1 MGTSTSHGGPKDRPP
16 LLPDWALPAPL
27 PPVPQPEPIPIPP
40 ADGPAPQAPSDT
52 EQPIHPA
59 APALHPTPTP
69 TYGPLTGK
77 PRWTKA
83 AGSLGRVA
91 ASGGSRG
98 MGRAAQRYVRARG
111 GSKGA
116 SASSPAGRRATARF
130 AGFLSDV
137 ARNGFAD
144 AFTNLGLGSVVGRDL
159 DSVIAAV
166 TDVVCPAGA
175 DREEVAAR
183 EASTEA
189 LEEVFADIIRTG
201 ADISQ
206 LDAMTAAGV
215 GKAIEAM
222 VTSYI
227 YNRWLGDLGVK
238 IEEKAISPQQAV
250 RVERRMKD
258 FIRDAVKLDLQQK
271 DPLKVDWRGA
281 EGKDL
286 MGRIYSDAYAVIGGE
301 Q

>member
-1 MGTSTSHGGPKDRPP
+1 MGTSSSHGGQKDRPP
-16 LLPDWALPAPL
+16 LLPHWALPAPI
-27 PPVPQPEPIPIPP
+27 PPVPQPEPTPAPP
-40 ADGPAPQAPSDT
+40 ADGPVPQDPLGT
-52 EQPIHPA
+52 GQPIHPA
-59 APALHPTPTP
+59 APALQPTQTP

-77 PRWTKA
+77 PLWTKA
-83 AGSLGRVA
+83 ARTLGRVA

-98 MGRAAQRYVRARG
+98 LGRAAQRYVRARG
-111 GSKGA
+111 GSKRA
-116 SASSPAGRRATARF
+116 SASSPAGRQATAGF
-130 AGFLSDV
+130 AGFISDV

-144 AFTNLGLGSVVGRDL
+144 AFAKLGLGSVVGRDL

-166 TDVVCPAGA
+166 TDAICPAGA

-189 LEEVFADIIRTG
+189 LEEVFADTIKAG
-201 ADISQ
+201 GDMSQ
-206 LDAMTAAGV
+206 LDAMTVAGV

-238 IEEKAISPQQAV
+238 IEEKAISPHQAV
-250 RVERRMKD
+250 LVEQRMKE

-271 DPLKVDWRGA
+271 DPLKVDWRGT
-281 EGKDL
+281 EGKNL
-286 MGRIYSDAYAVIGGE
+286 MGQIYSDAYAVIGGE
-301 Q
+301 R